1 MDIENSFGYLVK
13 RENNIL
19 DYEIIYERMIIMNN
33 LECAI
38 DIFVMNH
45 RDIILS
51 VTKAILYI
59 VLNVF

>member
-1 MDIENSFGYLVK
+1 
-13 RENNIL
+13 
-19 DYEIIYERMIIMNN
+19 MNN
-33 LECAI
+33 LECII